1 MTGQRY
7 RPPVVRFI
15 QTPPAAQVRRRLPR
29 LLLGLV
35 ICGVGLAF
43 IIRADLGLDS
53 WDVLHQGLSEQT
65 GISIGLITIVVG
77 FALFAISLPLGEQ
90 IGVGTLLNVLLIG
103 TTIDLTLWVLD
114 EPSSAAVQWLFL
126 LGGTVAFALGSGFY
140 IGAGLGPGPRDSV
153 MTSLARWGLRIGY
166 VRTGIEVM
174 VLILGWLL
182 GGSVGVGTLVFALTI
197 GPLVAFFLPRLSLAP
212 VGPTTLEAY

>member
-1 MTGQRY
+1 M
-7 RPPVVRFI
+7 RFI
-15 QTPPAAQVRRRLPR
+15 QTPPATEVRRRLPR
-29 LLLGLV
+29 LLVGLV
-35 ICGVGLAF
+35 TCGIGLAL

-65 GISIGLITIVVG
+65 GISIGLVSILIG

-90 IGVGTLLNVLLIG
+90 IGLGTLLNVLLIG

-126 LGGTVAFALGSGFY
+126 IGGTMAFAVGSGFY

-153 MTSLARWGLRIGY
+153 MTSLARRGLRIGY

>member
-1 MTGQRY
+1 
-7 RPPVVRFI
+7 VRFI
-15 QTPPAAQVRRRLPR
+15 QTPPATEVRRRLPR
-29 LLLGLV
+29 LLVGLV
-35 ICGVGLAF
+35 TCGVGLAF

-65 GISIGLITIVVG
+65 GISIGLVSILIG

-90 IGVGTLLNVLLIG
+90 IGLGTLLNVLLIG

-114 EPSSAAVQWLFL
+114 KPSSAALQWLFL
-126 LGGTVAFALGSGFY
+126 IGGTVAFAVGSGFY

-153 MTSLARWGLRIGY
+153 MTSLARRGLRIGS
-166 VRTGIEVM
+166 VRTGIEVT

-197 GPLVAFFLPRLSLAP
+197 GPLVAFFLPRLSLAR